1 MKAVTLKLPDINFR
15 NIRKHR
21 SSQNDGFEELTRQ
34 IVLAEPPAGFSSI
47 ENRGPGADGGV
58 EIAVKFPDGR
68 VWGWQSKYFPDT
80 FAASEVSQL
89 KKSFKSALD
98 NFPLLERYHVAI
110 PRNLSGSAEGKNETQ
125 TKQWDTFKTWCGTEA
140 KKKGRTVAIEL
151 WDESYFVSKLQR
163 NEARYSGMRV
173 YWFDENSFD
182 TQWFENQLRKSR
194 DYIGKRY
201 RPDDHVDV
209 GINEKLRLLR
219 RHNSLKERLALLT
232 THLNH
237 ADTAL
242 RDIMASGTE
251 VDLVRGHCEQ
261 VQAEIKRINEI
272 LGAIDFDDL
281 YAADLAKCLDEVALI
296 EGGLTAYKSLRI
308 AQFEKEEG
316 VDPKTGEKSFE
327 NIYSYAVRRSINTV
341 TENVTIAGGIFS
353 PTDRKILRE
362 PALLVEGE
370 AGAGKSH
377 LLAKEV
383 ESHVKNGHPAVFI
396 PARTLDH
403 GDKPEQEILKYL
415 DIADI
420 RFDTFLAALHSAA
433 LASGRPAL
441 IVVDG
446 LNESWSAAGWQS
458 GLPVLWGQVSNF
470 NRLALCVSVR
480 SSYRDL
486 CVRSDLTIPRIA
498 HYGFNGHVGEAAKEY
513 LDRHGIER
521 FSAPVLGL
529 NDLLYNPLFLSTTV
543 DFLVASK
550 QTSFP
555 RGMDSI
561 ADIIGFWLQAVERNL
576 IDKRF
581 ERIALNDNKIAS
593 ALRKI
598 AAAMATSGNEYLP
611 YEDAYKLCEEAI
623 NLAPPA
629 KDSERF
635 LSRLIDEGVLI
646 DTPSRDKNSG
656 KRVSFGFQKFSDYFL
671 AEAILR
677 DCETPENLAEA
688 LRIGGKYEY
697 VFRDGRNY
705 EFAGLR
711 VALLALTTI
720 RWKIELIDLDESFTD
735 DVNISVED
743 FVDSLFWRR
752 GEDITERTVELLQLQ
767 RKPNQDGE
775 RGIDDALWFNTLL
788 SLATE
793 SESPINALFLKQD
806 LASCPLGERDASWSV
821 YLVGKSQAYDDDW
834 SVVQQLIDWAWV
846 APTMAIEQKK
856 VHLVATALA
865 LMTSTTDRQLRDCA
879 TKALAS
885 LLTKYPEEI
894 ADVIREFKDWD
905 DSYVR
910 ERVLA
915 AAAGAI
921 LYCDDPL
928 HIKNAALAADEM
940 VFKKVPVE
948 RHAWTRRYAQII
960 VDHAVFN
967 KAGIDDVVVT
977 RSTPPYA
984 SDPIAYWPTLEDVA
998 GERESARSIFSSV
1011 IGFVPQNFDGK
1022 PPSMPGDFG
1031 NYTMGGISTSFSKEM
1046 RGDALPLTREQEIA
1060 NVWDKVDALGATTT
1074 LLHNE
1079 LLDVSRRIDEARYSG
1094 LLKSVKADHESE
1106 DDDTTSEKL
1115 EVRRTQLIEELVALL
1130 PEDLTSEF
1138 TRVDPLSR
1146 NHGYGIPS
1154 FSILQSRYWVFR
1166 RALELGWKSALHE
1179 RVENDVFRYSSGRR
1193 DHSVERI
1200 GKKYQHIAYGELV
1213 GYLAD
1218 HHWYL
1223 DFQRDPEILRQLEFY
1238 ERADI
1243 DPSYFSG
1250 VYSKPIEVLTLDRF
1264 LVPAME
1270 FAVDTPSRNMKWTET
1285 LADIPD
1291 FSKYLVQ
1298 PDDNGTLW
1306 AMQNCYRRSKNYM
1319 NGFESEAPFRS
1330 AQYGIELILVPR
1342 SDVEKL
1348 AKLTTEALK
1357 ENNHDVFDHGSTD
1370 AFLWGQLSY
1379 RHLATSLAMPVD
1391 REVASF
1397 KFGRP
1402 KQSYSPKYTEFDHS
1416 GVRDESDLIAPHAAI
1431 LAHLKLKPKD
1441 GWSSVFVSQ
1450 DGRPAFVD
1458 NPNREEGVAWYRL
1471 DVIEQFAHDHDLK
1484 VVWRVWVEK
1493 DGGLGTHR
1501 NGPHHKQFAR
1511 NDYIGYFYREDDTW
1525 RGKLIKFRD

>member
-1 MKAVTLKLPDINFR
+1 MKAATLKLPDINFR

-89 KKSFKSALD
+89 RKSFKSALA
-98 NFPLLERYHVAI
+98 NFPLLERYHIAI

-125 TKQWDTFKTWCGTEA
+125 TKQWNKFKKWCETEA

-151 WDESYFVSKLQR
+151 WDESYFVSKLHR

-182 TQWFENQLRKSR
+182 TQWFENQLSKSR

-209 GINEKLRLLR
+209 GINEKLRILR
-219 RHNSLKERLALLT
+219 RHECLEERLAVVM
-232 THLNH
+232 THLED

-242 RDIMASGTE
+242 RDIIGYETVGE
-251 VDLVRGHCEQ
+251 PLRVPCEDVR
-261 VQAEIKRINEI
+261 AEIERIHQI
-272 LGAIDFDDL
+272 LCRANSDEL
-281 YAADLAKCLDEVALI
+281 YADQLAGCLDDVE
-296 EGGLTAYKSLRI
+296 RI
-308 AQFEKEEG
+308 PKESSSYRILLAAPFEKIERADELG
-316 VDPKTGEKSFE
+316 RTISVPIYPTEIRDYINNISE
-327 NIYSYAVRRSINTV
+327 NIRR
-341 TENVTIAGGIFS
+341 AGVIFS
-353 PTDRKILRE
+353 VSDRKILRQ

-377 LLAKEV
+377 LLAREV
-383 ESHVKNGHPAVFI
+383 ESHVKNGHPALFI

-433 LASGRPAL
+433 LASGQPAL

-458 GLPVLWGQVSNF
+458 GLPVLWGQVSKF

-480 SSYRDL
+480 SSYIDL

-521 FSAPVLGL
+521 FSAPILGL
-529 NDLLYNPLFLSTTV
+529 NDLLYNPLFLSTAV

-561 ADIIGFWLQAVERNL
+561 ADIINFWLQAVERNL

-593 ALRKI
+593 ALRTI
-598 AAAMATSGNEYLP
+598 AAAMATSGSEYLP
-611 YEDAYKLCEEAI
+611 YDDAYKLCEEAL

-697 VFRDGRNY
+697 VFRDGRTY

-711 VALLALTTI
+711 IALLALTPI
-720 RWKIELIDLDESFTD
+720 RWKIELIDLDESFTG
-735 DVNISVED
+735 DVGISVED
-743 FVDSLFWRR
+743 FVNSLFWRR
-752 GEDITERTVELLQLQ
+752 GEDTTERTVELLQLQ

-793 SESPINALFLKQD
+793 SESPINASFLKQN

-821 YLVGKSQAYDDDW
+821 YLVGKSQVYEDDW

-846 APTMAIEQKK
+846 APKMAIEPRK
-856 VHLVATALA
+856 VHLVAIALA

-915 AAAGAI
+915 AAAGAV

-928 HIKNAALAADEM
+928 HMKHAALAADEM
-940 VFKKVPVE
+940 VFKKAPVE
-948 RHAWTRRYAQII
+948 RHAWTRRYAQVI
-960 VDHAVFN
+960 VEHAVFN
-967 KAGIDDVVVT
+967 KAGLDDVVVA

-984 SDPIAYWPTLEDVA
+984 SDPIVDWPTLEDVA
-998 GERESARSIFSSV
+998 GQRESARSIFSSV
-1011 IGFVPQNFDGK
+1011 IGFIPQNFDGK

-1046 RGDALPLTREQEIA
+1046 RGDGLPLTREQEIA

-1074 LLHNE
+1074 SLHAE
-1079 LLDVSRRIDEARYSG
+1079 LLEISRRIDDAHFSD
-1094 LLKSVKADHESE
+1094 LLKSVEADNESE
-1106 DDDTTSEKL
+1106 DEDSTSEKL
-1115 EVRRTQLIEELVALL
+1115 ELRRTKLIEELVALL
-1130 PEDLTSEF
+1130 PEDLRSEF

-1146 NHGYGIPS
+1146 LHGYGVLS
-1154 FSILQSRYWVFR
+1154 FSILQGRYWVFR

-1179 RVENDVFRYSSGRR
+1179 RVENEVLRYSGGRR

-1223 DFQRDPEILRQLEFY
+1223 DFQRDPEILRKLEFY

-1250 VYSKPIEVLTLDRF
+1250 VHSKPIEVLALDGF
-1264 LVPAME
+1264 QVPAME
-1270 FAVDTPSRNMKWTET
+1270 FVVDTPSRNMNWTKT
-1285 LADIPD
+1285 FADIPD

-1298 PDDNGTLW
+1298 TDDNGTLW

-1348 AKLTTEALK
+1348 AKLTTEELK

-1458 NPNREEGVAWYRL
+1458 NPNREEGLACYRL

-1501 NGPHHKQFAR
+1501 HGPHHKQFAR

-1525 RGKLIKFRD
+1525 RGELIKFRD

>member
-1 MKAVTLKLPDINFR
+1 MKLPDINFR

-34 IVLAEPPAGFSSI
+34 IVFAEPPVGFSSI

-58 EIAVKFPDGR
+58 EIAVKFADGR

-80 FAASEVSQL
+80 FAASEISQL
-89 KKSFKSALD
+89 KKSFKSALE

-110 PRNLSGSAEGKNETQ
+110 PRNLSGSAEGKNVTQ
-125 TKQWDTFKTWCGTEA
+125 TKQWNTFKTWCATEA

-182 TQWFENQLRKSR
+182 TQWFENQLSKSR

-209 GINEKLRLLR
+209 GINDKLRILR
-219 RHNSLKERLALLT
+219 RHECLEERLALLM
-232 THLNH
+232 THLED

-242 RDIMASGTE
+242 RDIIGSETIGKPLHVPCE
-251 VDLVRGHCEQ
+251 DVR
-261 VQAEIKRINEI
+261 AEIERIHQI
-272 LGAIDFDDL
+272 LCRADSDELYADHLAECLDDL
-281 YAADLAKCLDEVALI
+281 EAIPKESLSYRTLLAAP
-296 EGGLTAYKSLRI
+296 
-308 AQFEKEEG
+308 FEKIERADELG
-316 VDPKTGEKSFE
+316 RTISVPIYPTEIRDFINNVSE
-327 NIYSYAVRRSINTV
+327 NIRR
-341 TENVTIAGGIFS
+341 AGVIFS
-353 PTDRKILRE
+353 VSDRKILRQ

-377 LLAKEV
+377 LLAREV
-383 ESHVKNGHPAVFI
+383 ESHVKEGHPALFI

-420 RFDTFLAALHSAA
+420 RFDTFLAALQSAA
-433 LASGRPAL
+433 LASGQPAL

-446 LNESWSAAGWQS
+446 LNESLNAAGWQS
-458 GLPVLWGQVSNF
+458 GLPVLCGQVGKF

-480 SSYRDL
+480 SSYHNL
-486 CVRSDLTIPRIA
+486 CVRSDLTIPSIA
-498 HYGFNGHVGEAAKEY
+498 HHGFNGHVGEAAKEY

-529 NDLLYNPLFLSTTV
+529 NELLYNPLFLSTAV
-543 DFLVASK
+543 DFLVSSK

-561 ADIIGFWLQAVERNL
+561 ADIIGFWLQAIERNL

-581 ERIALNDNKIAS
+581 ERIALNDNKISS
-593 ALRKI
+593 ALHKI
-598 AAAMATSGNEYLP
+598 AAAMATNGSEYLP
-611 YEDAYKLCEEAI
+611 YDDAYKLCEEAI

-629 KDSERF
+629 KESERF
-635 LSRLIDEGVLI
+635 LSRLIDEGVLL
-646 DTPSRDKNSG
+646 DSPSRDTNSG
-656 KRVSFGFQKFSDYFL
+656 KRVSFGFQKFSDYFI

-677 DCETPENLAEA
+677 DCKTPEKLAEE

-697 VFRDGRNY
+697 VFSEVRYY
-705 EFAGLR
+705 EFSGLR
-711 VALLALTTI
+711 VALLALTPI
-720 RWKIELIDLDESFTD
+720 RWKIELIDLDENFTD
-735 DVNISVED
+735 DVRISVED
-743 FVDSLFWRR
+743 FVGSLFWRR
-752 GEDITERTVELLQLQ
+752 GEDITQRTVELLQLQ
-767 RKPNQDGE
+767 RKPNEDGE
-775 RGIDDALWFNTLL
+775 RGIDDTLWFNTLL

-793 SESPINALFLKQD
+793 SISPINASFLKQT
-806 LASCPLGERDASWSV
+806 LASLPLGERDASWSV

-846 APTMAIEQKK
+846 APKMAIELRK

-879 TKALAS
+879 TKALTS

-894 ADVIREFKDWD
+894 AAIIREFEAWD
-905 DSYVR
+905 DTYVR

-915 AAAGAI
+915 AAAGAV

-960 VDHAVFN
+960 VDHAVYN
-967 KAGIDDVVVT
+967 NVGIDDVVVT

-984 SDPIAYWPTLEDVA
+984 SNPIVDWPTLEDVA

-1011 IGFVPQNFDGK
+1011 IGFIPQNFDGK

-1046 RGDALPLTREQEIA
+1046 RGATLPLTREQEIA

-1074 LLHNE
+1074 SLHNE
-1079 LLDVSRRIDEARYSG
+1079 LLDVSGRIDEAHFSG

-1106 DDDTTSEKL
+1106 DDNTTSEKL
-1115 EVRRTQLIEELVALL
+1115 ELRRTQLIEELVALL

-1138 TRVDPLSR
+1138 ARVDPLGR
-1146 NHGYGIPS
+1146 FHGYGIPS

-1166 RALELGWKSALHE
+1166 RALELGWQLALHE
-1179 RVENDVFRYSSGRR
+1179 QIENEVLPYADGRR

-1218 HHWYL
+1218 YHWYL
-1223 DFQRDPEILRQLEFY
+1223 DFQRDPAILRQLELY

-1250 VYSKPIEVLTLDRF
+1250 VHSKPIEVLALDGF
-1264 LVPAME
+1264 QVPAME
-1270 FAVDTPSRNMKWTET
+1270 FVVGTPVRNMKWTET

-1306 AMQNCYRRSKNYM
+1306 ALQHCYRRSNNYM

-1330 AQYGIELILVPR
+1330 AQYGIELILVPC

-1348 AKLTTEALK
+1348 AKLTTEELK
-1357 ENNHDVFDHGSTD
+1357 ENNHDVFDHGSTG
-1370 AFLWGQLSY
+1370 AFFWGQLSY
-1379 RHLATSLAMPVD
+1379 RHLATSLVMPVEN
-1391 REVASF
+1391 EVASF
-1397 KFGRP
+1397 RFGRP
-1402 KQSYSPKYTEFDHS
+1402 KQSFSPKYTEFDHS

-1431 LAHLKLKPKD
+1431 LADLKLKPKD

-1458 NPNREEGVAWYRL
+1458 NSNREEGLACYRL
-1471 DVIEQFAHDHDLK
+1471 DVIEHFAHAHDLK

-1501 NGPHHKQFAR
+1501 TGPHHKQFAR
-1511 NDYIGYFYREDDTW
+1511 NDYIGYFFREDDTW
-1525 RGKLIKFRD
+1525 CGKLIKFRDYS